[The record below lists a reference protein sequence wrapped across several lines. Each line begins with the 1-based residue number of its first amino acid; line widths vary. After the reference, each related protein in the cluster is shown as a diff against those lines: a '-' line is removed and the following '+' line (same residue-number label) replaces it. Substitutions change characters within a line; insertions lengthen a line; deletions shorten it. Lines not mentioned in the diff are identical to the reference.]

1 MQQTFRPKKD
11 PRPEMEQALERA
23 IEISQGEKE
32 YHIIDGRLTYEQP
45 RQYHYSFTLES
56 SWDLPDGADIQLK
69 SADFDHLLVELLGTK
84 DESIMIMTTQ
94 RLPASTLSHAT
105 LSIERAY
112 LLRKMKEALFQG
124 QGTGDL
130 GLKLFG
136 HLDCADE
143 IADSS
148 SVDLLRE
155 VFIPDDAQ
163 RLAIQRALASDIQ
176 LILGPGGTGKTDVL
190 AAIAMLHAILYKHRV
205 LIASH
210 TNIAIDNA
218 VMRLASFF
226 RKDGMEYFLDEQNLV
241 RAGTPHLTELET
253 EPYRHVTMSLIV
265 SDAVE
270 QQRGEI
276 ARLEDRR
283 EKLLHDIEDAQTA
296 LPRQIHAWEQR
307 QKEIRRQQKRAQ
319 LALKRLEAEEQD
331 RLAPLLAY
339 LSLLEQRATSA
350 IQSMKDAITA
360 YRAAEARFVPL
371 QQQYTDQWALYQ
383 AAQKKLAQ
391 VRAYPHGIRFF
402 VQLFTGE
409 WQKNLE
415 TSVKDLAVPL
425 QSMQAQITPIQ
436 QQLAEAKQTYDV
448 NLEIP

>member
-163 RLAIQRALASDIQ
+163 RLAIQRALDRQALRI
-176 LILGPGGTGKTDVL
+176 VRN
-190 AAIAMLHAILYKHRV
+190 KHFAKKINRRGV
-205 LIASH
+205 C
-210 TNIAIDNA
+210 
-218 VMRLASFF
+218 
-226 RKDGMEYFLDEQNLV
+226 YFIC
-241 RAGTPHLTELET
+241 T
-253 EPYRHVTMSLIV
+253 
-265 SDAVE
+265 
-270 QQRGEI
+270 
-276 ARLEDRR
+276 
-283 EKLLHDIEDAQTA
+283 IEV
-296 LPRQIHAWEQR
+296 P
-307 QKEIRRQQKRAQ
+307 KE
-319 LALKRLEAEEQD
+319 LEAEI
-331 RLAPLLAY
+331 PCT
-339 LSLLEQRATSA
+339 LSLKQC
-350 IQSMKDAITA
+350 
-360 YRAAEARFVPL
+360 FFHF
-371 QQQYTDQWALYQ
+371 
-383 AAQKKLAQ
+383 AQ
-391 VRAYPHGIRFF
+391 
-402 VQLFTGE
+402 
-409 WQKNLE
+409 
-415 TSVKDLAVPL
+415 
-425 QSMQAQITPIQ
+425 
-436 QQLAEAKQTYDV
+436 
-448 NLEIP
+448 